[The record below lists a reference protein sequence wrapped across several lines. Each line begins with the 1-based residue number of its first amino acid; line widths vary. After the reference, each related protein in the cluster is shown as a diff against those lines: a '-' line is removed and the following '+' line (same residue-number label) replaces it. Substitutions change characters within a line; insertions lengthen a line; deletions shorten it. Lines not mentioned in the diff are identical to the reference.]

1 MKECDKETRGSRN
14 GEILEVG
21 AATLFGLPS
30 RYVCGIE
37 NLSLARH
44 SPHFLHLCPL
54 V

>member
-37 NLSLARH
+37 NLS
-44 SPHFLHLCPL
+44 PHFLHLCPL